1 MNSMEMVKLIRNA
14 KQTHPDVQTLGS
26 LWYNGVQQCVT
37 LELPWKDNKR
47 KISCVPTG
55 TYKVV
60 RRTSQKYGE
69 HFYLTNVPGRNL
81 ILIHAANYVT
91 DLLGCIGVGREYAF
105 INKDAYLDINLSKST
120 LAMLLKNLP
129 KEFDLIIQ

>member
-1 MNSMEMVKLIRNA
+1 METVKLIRNE

-26 LWYNGVQQCVT
+26 LWHNNEMLCVT

-47 KISCVPTG
+47 KVSCIPTG

-60 RRTSQKYGE
+60 RRISKKYGQ
-69 HFYLTNVPGRNL
+69 HFHITNVPGRTL

-91 DLLGCIGVGREYAF
+91 DLLGCIGVGSKYAF
-105 INKDAYLDINLSKST
+105 INKDAILDIANSKKT
-120 LAMLLKNLP
+120 MALLLKELP
-129 KEFDLIIQ
+129 IEFDLIIT